1 MIDINKL
8 YKTLKP
14 LTVKHYSKKGEPYF
28 DGIPLNVVINKIV
41 MNFHK
46 IIINNENKKSEN

>member
-1 MIDINKL
+1 MIDIDKL
-8 YKTLKP
+8 YKILKP
-14 LTVKHYSKKGEPYF
+14 LTVKHYSKKGESYF